1 MTDLVP
7 AEDIERI
14 VGVDRHPTDHYGR
27 VVTAEQT
34 LYILHSR
41 QCCDSGR
48 DLRECGFSVALDRGI
63 ELESWREYLDL
74 PVQLGISCSDS
85 GDDRLVPVAGTEAR

>member
-14 VGVDRHPTDHYGR
+14 VGTGRRQDVHYGR
-27 VVTAEQT
+27 AVSSERTV
-34 LYILHSR
+34 YVRHSKE
-41 QCCDSGR
+41 CLGSGI

-63 ELESWREYLDL
+63 NMEAWLDR
-74 PVQLGISCSDS
+74 QD
-85 GDDRLVPVAGTEAR
+85 VPVALGIWAGRLIPLRGTDEQHR